1 MRDQGGSLSVAKN
14 GCEWLGMDG
23 GHWPIDGY
31 WHLEMDEQ
39 VEVSGK
45 EWIEVIGS
53 ERMGGQWCSVARNK
67 WKLVARN
74 GCGSVVVSR

>member
-1 MRDQGGSLSVAKN
+1 MRDQGGWLSVAKN

-45 EWIEVIGS
+45 EWVEVIG
-53 ERMGGQWCSVARNK
+53 
-67 WKLVARN
+67 
-74 GCGSVVVSR
+74 